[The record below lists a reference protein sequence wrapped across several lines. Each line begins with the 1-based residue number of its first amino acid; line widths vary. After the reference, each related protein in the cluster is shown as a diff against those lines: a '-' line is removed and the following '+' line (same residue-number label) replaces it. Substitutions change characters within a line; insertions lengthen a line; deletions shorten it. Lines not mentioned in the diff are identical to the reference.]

1 VTRALGLRASRL
13 LDVARLRFEKRGWK
27 NVHILC
33 QDATFFSLPHWEK
46 GEVDAR
52 GSVR

>member
-1 VTRALGLRASRL
+1 VRDSDDRRL

-33 QDATFFSLPHWEK
+33 QDATFFTLPQWEK
-46 GEVDAR
+46 GDVDAR